1 MKYDQ
6 NDLAYRRGLG
16 KCEFLHKIDD
26 SDEYYDDTDD
36 YRFLELGI
44 ELDRNNNNHKITT
57 QNENENSD
65 KNSDK
70 NNGKNS
76 DKTNTQDSYDNT
88 VTTEDSS

>member
-1 MKYDQ
+1 MRFLETNNDDYTYEDEESVTNPSK

-57 QNENENSD
+57 
-65 KNSDK
+65 
-70 NNGKNS
+70 
-76 DKTNTQDSYDNT
+76 
-88 VTTEDSS
+88 